1 MLTASATIYCPNP
14 HCRAANPELNRC
26 CQTCGTAIP
35 KVYLWAV
42 GGGIEAYQPG
52 DLLAERY
59 WVKQGQLLLD
69 TQPGIAPN
77 APEEISEILDPYL
90 RLFAYQPQVPLVY
103 TTLIQGQ
110 RQGSREML
118 LLEVPLNRLEPGI
131 QLLPRLTD
139 AWATATSLRQ
149 LNWLWQ
155 MARLW
160 QPLNIERVA
169 STLLTPEILRVD
181 GALLHLLQLQPDGK
195 LTPDLSHLGRL
206 WQGWIATA
214 HPDLQDFLAALC
226 HQLIQRQLVSSGAL
240 VTILDRALTKVG
252 QAYQRQVVLATQ
264 SDRGPTRQQNEDACY
279 PPAGTI
285 RTVDVSREVALVV
298 VCDGIGGHEGG
309 DVASNLAI
317 ATIQQQLQPR
327 LEPPAFLDTAGWV
340 EALEKATLIA
350 NDAISQRNDMEL
362 RQERQRMGTT
372 LVMGL
377 AAQHELYLAHVGD
390 SRAYRITPNAC
401 QQVTVDDDLASRE
414 VRLGYNLYRDA
425 LQHPGSGALVQALG
439 MGDSTLVHPTV
450 QRYILDEDCLF
461 LLCSD
466 GLSDFNR
473 IEENWHAELLPVL
486 QKKIDVKTAIAR
498 LVAIANSQNG
508 HDNVTIGL
516 LLCQVQPTS
525 VSTPL
530 SADLALCPSDSSH
543 ESQGPPPTQLLA
555 PPQRLNWLPWLVAV
569 LAMIGLGGMVAY
581 VRSPALRTLLAPP
594 PQPTSIG
601 EPAPDP
607 SKQESSSSTPITLP
621 LTSALL
627 QVIPADPS
635 NGQPPATLNLP
646 LAKEPQNQSVPSVRI
661 PQGSLLKV
669 IRHTES
675 KAGILT
681 TLKICWVEPEPV
693 VRQGVAQAGDE
704 VMAELRV
711 LVSRLAIVEPA
722 TLSPKI
728 LQIVEQSCAPLP
740 SSTRDLA
747 PLPQPTSS
755 SFP

>member
-1 MLTASATIYCPNP
+1 MPIASATIYCPNP

-26 CQTCGTAIP
+26 CQTCGTTLP

-52 DLLAERY
+52 DLLADRY
-59 WVKQGQLLLD
+59 LVKQRQLLLD
-69 TQPGIAPN
+69 TQPGVAPS
-77 APEEISEILDPYL
+77 APEEISELLEPYL
-90 RLFAYQPQVPLVY
+90 RLFSYQPQVPLVY

-110 RQGSREML
+110 RHGSREML
-118 LLEVPLNRLEPGI
+118 LLELRLNQLEQGV
-131 QLLPRLTD
+131 QLLPSLPD
-139 AWATATSLRQ
+139 AWAMATSLRQ

-160 QPLNIERVA
+160 QPLSVERVA
-169 STLLTPEILRVD
+169 STLLTPAVLQVD
-181 GALLHLLQLQPDGK
+181 GALLHLLELQPDGK
-195 LTPDLSHLGRL
+195 LTPDLSNLGRL
-206 WQGWIATA
+206 WQSWIATA

-226 HQLIQRQLVSSGAL
+226 HQLMQRQLVSSEQL
-240 VTILDRALTKVG
+240 VTILDRALAKVG
-252 QAYQRQVVLATQ
+252 QAYKRQIVLATQ

-279 PPAGTI
+279 PPAGTG
-285 RTVDVSREVALVV
+285 RTVDISREAALLV

-317 ATIQQQLQPR
+317 SAIQQQLQPR
-327 LEPPAFLDTAGWV
+327 LGPPAFLDAAGWV
-340 EALEKATLIA
+340 EALEKATWIA
-350 NDAISQRNDMEL
+350 NDAISQRNDIEL

-377 AAQHELYLAHVGD
+377 AAQHELYLTHVGD

-473 IEENWHAELLPVL
+473 VEENWQAELLPVL
-486 QKKIDVKTAIAR
+486 QKKVDVKTAAAR
-498 LVAIANSQNG
+498 LVAIANHQNG
-508 HDNVTIGL
+508 HDNVTVGL
-516 LLCQVQPTS
+516 LLCQVQPAG

-530 SADLALCPSDSSH
+530 SADLALWLPDSNR
-543 ESQGPPPTQLLA
+543 EPRGQPQTQRLS
-555 PPQRLNWLPWLVAV
+555 PPQRLSRLPWLVTV
-569 LAMIGLGGMVAY
+569 LAVAGLGAMVAY
-581 VRSPALRTLLAPP
+581 VRSPALRARLTPP
-594 PQPTSIG
+594 PGPTSISD
-601 EPAPDP
+601 PDP
-607 SKQESSSSTPITLP
+607 SKQSLPSPPLSALPPTP
-621 LTSALL
+621 ALL

-646 LAKEPQNQSVPSVRI
+646 LAKEPQNQPVPSVRI

-669 IRHTES
+669 LRQTES
-675 KAGILT
+675 KAGVLT
-681 TLKICWVEPEPV
+681 TLKICWVEPEPMA
-693 VRQGVAQAGDE
+693 RQGLAKAGDE
-704 VMAELRV
+704 VMAEPGAIAP
-711 LVSRLAIVEPA
+711 RLAIVEPA
-722 TLSPKI
+722 TLSPET
-728 LQIVEQSCAPLP
+728 LQTVEQYCAPLP
-740 SSTRDLA
+740 VSNRDFA
-747 PLPQPTSS
+747 PPPETTSS